1 MASNI
6 HFKQVD
12 SPSNI
17 DQILALQALNHSSV
31 LAADVASQQGFLTVR
46 HDPALLSRMNAAYP
60 SVIAQCGDELA
71 GYCLV
76 MPPSFA
82 VDIPVLAPMFALL
95 KTLSWRGEPLSSLR
109 WFVMGQVCVAEAY
122 RGQGVFDGLYAQ
134 LRAVCRA
141 DFDLVVTEI
150 ALRNTRSM
158 RAHERVGFQIM
169 HRYFDPLNG
178 EDWAVV
184 GMAL

>member
-12 SPSNI
+12 SSAHI

-31 LAADVASQQGFLTVR
+31 LAADLASQQGFLTVR

-95 KTLSWRGEPLSSLR
+95 ETLSWQEEPLSSLR

-122 RGQGVFDGLYAQ
+122 RGQGVFDGMYAQ

-150 ALRNTRSM
+150 ALRNTRSL
-158 RAHERVGFQIM
+158 RAHERVGFQTM